1 MFPRTSRYIAVASG
15 SNTGL
20 VYSEAQF
27 ECEKIGSGLAIVR
40 NQSDH
45 DSLINI
51 INTSG
56 FLQNMPPS
64 DVLFL
69 YTRVW
74 ISGKK
79 TNGQWRWYTGEPI
92 PNPWFWAPGEN
103 DEIGTACARVA
114 IDMYPIEF
122 RDASC
127 TTNGDFIKMLC
138 E

>member
-15 SNTGL
+15 SDTGL
-20 VYSEAQF
+20 TYDEAQL

-45 DSLINI
+45 DSLINT

-56 FLQNMPPS
+56 LLQNMLIPKWPYES
-64 DVLFL
+64 L

-79 TNGQWRWYTGEPI
+79 TTGPWQWYTGETI

-103 DEIGTACARVA
+103 DYVGTACARVV
-114 IDMYPIEF
+114 IELNPF
-122 RDASC
+122 LLRDSDC
-127 TTNGDFIKMLC
+127 GDIMIKLLC

>member
-15 SNTGL
+15 SDTGL
-20 VYSEAQF
+20 TYDEAQL

-45 DSLINI
+45 DSLIKS

-56 FLQNMPPS
+56 LLQNMPPS
-64 DVLFL
+64 EDPYL
-69 YTRVW
+69 YKRVW

-79 TNGQWRWYTGEPI
+79 TNGQWRWYTGELI
-92 PNPWFWAPGEN
+92 PTPWFWAPGEN
-103 DEIGTACARVA
+103 DQSGTACARVT
-114 IDMYPIEF
+114 IDMYPVEF

-127 TTNGDFIKMLC
+127 TIYEIFIKLLC

>member
-1 MFPRTSRYIAVASG
+1 VFPRTSRCIAVARG

-20 VYSEAQF
+20 NYNEAQL
-27 ECEKIGSGLAIVR
+27 ECERIGSGLAIVR

-56 FLQNMPPS
+56 LLQNVPPS
-64 DVLFL
+64 DEPYM

-92 PNPWFWAPGEN
+92 PNQWFWAPGEN
-103 DEIGTACARVA
+103 DEVGTACARVV
-114 IDMYPIEF
+114 INVNTFPV
-122 RDASC
+122 RDITC
-127 TTNGDFIKMLC
+127 PDKFIKMIC